1 MADKHQAFVFE
12 SYPNKRQFPSLMGV
26 FIKST
31 WLRGASSPHRPSS
44 MRPTSL
50 SAPGS
55 DEDGNK
61 NFQIHISSLSDID
74 VTPQVNLKHFF
85 FFFVVNI
92 RSCGSNRPMC
102 KIHSAQVLHPRFV
115 SRGRYGRFRSSV
127 FELFCLLENS
137 KSFTVSSRTLPF
149 FFFFLFFCKS
159 ETFLNF

>member
-50 SAPGS
+50 WAPGS

-74 VTPQVNLKHFF
+74 VTPQVNLKLLLLTFAHVDQIVPCVKFTALK
-85 FFFVVNI
+85 
-92 RSCGSNRPMC
+92 SCTLALCPEDVTAALGLLCSSY
-102 KIHSAQVLHPRFV
+102 SA
-115 SRGRYGRFRSSV
+115 
-127 FELFCLLENS
+127 C
-137 KSFTVSSRTLPF
+137 
-149 FFFFLFFCKS
+149 
-159 ETFLNF
+159 

>member
-44 MRPTSL
+44 MRPTNL

-61 NFQIHISSLSDID
+61 NFQIHKFFFCFSSLSGID
-74 VTPQVNLKHFF
+74 LTPQVNLKHFF
-85 FFFVVNI
+85 FFLLLLTFAHVDQIVPCVKFTALK
-92 RSCGSNRPMC
+92 SCTLALCPEDVTAALGLLCLSY
-102 KIHSAQVLHPRFV
+102 SA
-115 SRGRYGRFRSSV
+115 
-127 FELFCLLENS
+127 C
-137 KSFTVSSRTLPF
+137 
-149 FFFFLFFCKS
+149 
-159 ETFLNF
+159 

>member
-12 SYPNKRQFPSLMGV
+12 SYSNKRQFPSLMGV

-85 FFFVVNI
+85 FLLLLLLTFAHVDQIVPCVKFTALK
-92 RSCGSNRPMC
+92 SCTLALCPEDVTAALGLLCLSY
-102 KIHSAQVLHPRFV
+102 SA
-115 SRGRYGRFRSSV
+115 
-127 FELFCLLENS
+127 C
-137 KSFTVSSRTLPF
+137 
-149 FFFFLFFCKS
+149 
-159 ETFLNF
+159 

>member
-74 VTPQVNLKHFF
+74 VTPQVNLKP
-85 FFFVVNI
+85 
-92 RSCGSNRPMC
+92 S
-102 KIHSAQVLHPRFV
+102 
-115 SRGRYGRFRSSV
+115 
-127 FELFCLLENS
+127 
-137 KSFTVSSRTLPF
+137 
-149 FFFFLFFCKS
+149 FFLLLLLLTFAHVDQIVPCVKFTALKS
-159 ETFLNF
+159 CTLALCPEDVTAALGLLCLSYSAC